1 MKNGQFKKYLA
12 VCVNYSRFLGRIR
25 SGLYQKCIN
34 DKGVVCSCMPNCF

>member
-25 SGLYQKCIN
+25 SGIN